1 LPHFTLPVQ
10 QTGPVL
16 NAGIM
21 PTQGRRDALVAAGE
35 ALPAPQPIRALVD
48 TGASFSSV
56 DPQVLI
62 SLGLTPTGNIG
73 IVTPSTGAELF
84 HAQGIHAL
92 IGRDILARC
101 TVFYNGA
108 LSQFTISF

>member
-1 LPHFTLPVQ
+1 
-10 QTGPVL
+10 
-16 NAGIM
+16 
-21 PTQGRRDALVAAGE
+21 
-35 ALPAPQPIRALVD
+35 
-48 TGASFSSV
+48 V

-73 IVTPSTGAELF
+73 IVTPSTGAGVHPIDTYDVDFLIGAAPGEVPLIVTNLSVGACELF